1 MTQRWLA
8 APAVLLHTRQSVSE
22 TTQRAHSQT
31 AYTGACAC
39 ADDQALSAQVK
50 SSEPIPSDSI
60 SINLEP
66 FPFSDGIS
74 MESELEL
81 DDKAMAL
88 EMGLD
93 NGPRHHILLDANRLA
108 LRVSSAARL

>member
-1 MTQRWLA
+1 
-8 APAVLLHTRQSVSE
+8 
-22 TTQRAHSQT
+22 
-31 AYTGACAC
+31 
-39 ADDQALSAQVK
+39 
-50 SSEPIPSDSI
+50 
-60 SINLEP
+60 
-66 FPFSDGIS
+66 

-93 NGPRHHILLDANRLA
+93 NEPRHHILLDANRLA